1 MPKRVSLKGKG
12 ADLFFGGLTST
23 DQDET
28 QTHPP
33 AEDPAQAAGPEPNDP
48 TVLQGE
54 APPARSSK
62 NRRTPTSP
70 QVVKYT
76 TPQTDTRTSGSVGE
90 STPPH
95 VVKYTTHLRPETIKA
110 LKRVAFES
118 ERKDYEIVQEALDA
132 YLKRQGRG

>member
-12 ADLFFGGLTST
+12 ADLFFGGLTSA
-23 DQDET
+23 DQEEALT
-28 QTHPP
+28 QAP
-33 AEDPAQAAGPEPNDP
+33 ADPIDS
-48 TVLQGE
+48 T
-54 APPARSSK
+54 APQVEGVPARTSK

-70 QVVKYT
+70 QVSKYT
-76 TPQTDTRTSGSVGE
+76 TPQTDSRTSGAVGE
-90 STPPH
+90 SAPPL

-132 YLKRQGRG
+132 YLKR